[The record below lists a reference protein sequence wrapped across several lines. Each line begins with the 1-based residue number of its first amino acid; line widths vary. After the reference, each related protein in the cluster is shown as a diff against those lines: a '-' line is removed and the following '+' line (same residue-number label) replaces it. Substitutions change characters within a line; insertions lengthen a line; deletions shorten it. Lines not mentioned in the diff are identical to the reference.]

1 MNTWI
6 VLWNL
11 IGTIAFAV
19 SGAMTG
25 LRKKMDMLGVI
36 VLGLTTAVGGGI
48 VRDLMLGI
56 TPPSIFS
63 DPLSVTAAA
72 VTAAL
77 FFVPAVRRCL
87 MKTRRAYE
95 LTLLLSD
102 SLGLGIFTVIGA
114 QTACRVLPDGSWFTV
129 AFLGTV
135 TGVGGGVLRDVM
147 AGDMPYIF
155 RKHIYACAA
164 LAGALVWEIVRRL
177 WSEEAALLLGGGVV
191 IVIRLLAA
199 HYRWSLPKAKA
210 DEFVD

>member
-1 MNTWI
+1 MDT
-6 VLWNL
+6 LMLLGNL
-11 IGTIAFAV
+11 IGTVAFAV

-25 LRKKMDMLGVI
+25 LRKQMDMLGVI

-77 FFVPAVRRCL
+77 FFIPAVRRHL
-87 MKTRRAYE
+87 MKTPRAYE
-95 LTLLLSD
+95 LTMLWSD

-114 QTACRVLPDGSWFTV
+114 QTAFHVLPDGSWFTV
-129 AFLGTV
+129 AFLGTL

-147 AGDMPYIF
+147 AGDLPYIF
-155 RKHIYACAA
+155 HKHIYACAA
-164 LAGALVWEIVRRL
+164 LMGALVWEVVRQL
-177 WSEEAALLLGGGVV
+177 WGEEAALLLGGGVV
-191 IVIRLLAA
+191 VVIRLLAA
-199 HYRWSLPKAKA
+199 HYRWSLPKAQI
-210 DEFVD
+210 DEAME

>member
-1 MNTWI
+1 METWI
-6 VLWNL
+6 LIGNL
-11 IGTIAFAV
+11 IGTVAFAV

-36 VLGLTTAVGGGI
+36 VLGVTTAVGGGI

-77 FFVPAVRRCL
+77 FFVPSVRRCL

-95 LTLLLSD
+95 LTMLWSD
-102 SLGLGIFTVIGA
+102 SLGLGIFTVLGA

-129 AFLGTV
+129 AFLGTL

-164 LAGALVWEIVRRL
+164 LIGALVWEMVGRL
-177 WSEEAALLLGGGVV
+177 WGGEAALLLGGGVV
-191 IVIRLLAA
+191 VVIRLLAA
-199 HYRWSLPKAKA
+199 HYRWSLPKAAA
-210 DEFVD
+210 DEWME

>member
-1 MNTWI
+1 MDTWMMI
-6 VLWNL
+6 GNL
-11 IGTIAFAV
+11 IGTVAFAV

-56 TPPSIFS
+56 TPPSIFF

-72 VTAAL
+72 VTAAI
-77 FFVPAVRRCL
+77 FFIPAVRRGL

-95 LTLLLSD
+95 LTMLWSD

-114 QTACRVLPDGSWFTV
+114 QVAYRVLPDGSWFTV
-129 AFLGTV
+129 AFLGTL

-147 AGDMPYIF
+147 AGDLPYIF
-155 RKHIYACAA
+155 HKHIYACAA
-164 LAGALVWEIVRRL
+164 LVGALVWEIVRRL

-191 IVIRLLAA
+191 ILIRLLAA
-199 HYRWSLPKAKA
+199 HYRWSLPKAAA
-210 DEFVD
+210 DELID